1 MLSGPSSLPDCANT
15 SQVVRINDPNA
26 LQPKSNNSTLDCVNL
41 MAAEE
46 QSKVANCKNDEIPD
60 SLRPVTRANDE
71 VYCAT
76 TAVVKSIM
84 TLSQGV
90 ETSGNGDYLHLVK
103 NVGVELRNL
112 LKSVDKISILFPA
125 QALR

>member
-15 SQVVRINDPNA
+15 SQVVRINDLNS
-26 LQPKSNNSTLDCVNL
+26 LQPKLNSSTLDCVDL
-41 MAAEE
+41 LAAEE
-46 QSKVANCKNDEIPD
+46 QSKVAKCKNDEIPD